1 MCVCVCVCVCVC
13 AQLLCRVHLF
23 ATPWTVADQTS
34 LFVEFSKQEVGAG
47 CHFLHQGI
55 LLTWELNLQLM
66 FPALAGRFF
75 TTVTPGKPRKIISGI
90 QSQYDKDARIVLRL
104 LSERLVS

>member
-1 MCVCVCVCVCVC
+1 MFRSHFQGNHVCVCVCVCVCARAC

-47 CHFLHQGI
+47 CHFLYQGI
-55 LLTWELNLQLM
+55 FLTWELNLQLLC
-66 FPALAGRFF
+66 FLHWQADSLPL
-75 TTVTPGKPRKIISGI
+75 
-90 QSQYDKDARIVLRL
+90 
-104 LSERLVS
+104 